1 MHLVSMLSKVCKNN
15 PTAACALTI
24 PPACW
29 YRRPAAAGLR
39 NPQVHGPARYWLN
52 VQGSFTRALQKR
64 CQKSFQVE
72 VASEGFALPR
82 VEEARK
88 LNIPWRQQA
97 WIREVRL
104 CGDGQPWVLARTVI
118 PLACLQG
125 PGRQL
130 RNLGSRPLGAYLFS
144 HRQWHRGPLETGLC
158 QGTHSGQP
166 QLARRSLFHTR
177 RQGRQHSL
185 MVCEY
190 LLPQLYS
197 GAERT

>member
-1 MHLVSMLSKVCKNN
+1 MHRASMLLKACKNS
-15 PTAACALTI
+15 PAAACALAI
-24 PPACW
+24 PPARW
-29 YRRPAAAGLR
+29 YRQPAAAGLR
-39 NPQVHGPARYWLN
+39 NPQVHGRARYWLN
-52 VQGSFTRALQKR
+52 VQGSFTRALQQR
-64 CQKSFQVE
+64 CQQSFQVD
-72 VASEGFALPR
+72 VTSEGFARPR
-82 VEEARK
+82 AEEAHK

-130 RNLGSRPLGAYLFS
+130 RNLGNRPLGAYLFS

-158 QGTHSGQP
+158 QGTHDGQP
-166 QLARRSLFHTR
+166 QLARRSLFYTR

-190 LLPQLYS
+190 LLPQLYNS
-197 GAERT
+197 ADRT

>member
-1 MHLVSMLSKVCKNN
+1 
-15 PTAACALTI
+15 
-24 PPACW
+24 
-29 YRRPAAAGLR
+29 LR
-39 NPQVHGPARYWLN
+39 NHQVHGPARYWLN
-52 VQGSFTRALQKR
+52 VQGSFTRALQRR
-64 CQKSFQVE
+64 CQQSFQVE

-82 VEEARK
+82 AEEARK

-130 RNLGSRPLGAYLFS
+130 RNLGNRPLGAYLFS
-144 HRQWHRGPLETGLC
+144 HRQWYRGPLETGLC

-190 LLPQLYS
+190 LLPQLYDD
-197 GAERT
+197 AEHA